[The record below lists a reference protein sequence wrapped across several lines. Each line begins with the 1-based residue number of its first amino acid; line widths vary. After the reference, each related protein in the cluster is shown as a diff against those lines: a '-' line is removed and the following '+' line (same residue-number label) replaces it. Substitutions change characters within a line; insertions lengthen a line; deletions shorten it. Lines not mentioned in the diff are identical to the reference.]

1 MMGRWFVMLLA
12 IGLTGCD
19 QQMDSATDAVAYSL
33 KDPDSAKFRNVRR
46 CGPKGEVYSGEVNS
60 KNSYGAYGGFEHFY
74 SDGVLSSVGFADR
87 RVAELQERCFA
98 EGDGKT
104 ADEARKIAAGAQERL
119 EKKIDADMS
128 AMEANV
134 KSVVDKAAAEQMAE
148 EAAGVEAWEKTEAKH
163 RAEQAEEARLA
174 QCRHGYCPCEE
185 SDDYAATM
193 CERLEAGLPVDRD
206 MAELGKTLR
215 GK

>member
-1 MMGRWFVMLLA
+1 MIARSFVFPALVALA
-12 IGLTGCD
+12 GCD
-19 QQMDSATDAVAYSL
+19 QQMKTATDAVARTL
-33 KDPDSAKFRNVRR
+33 KDPASAQFRDVKR
-46 CGPKGEVYSGEVNS
+46 CGPKGEVFRGEVNS
-60 KNSYGAYGGFEHFY
+60 KNSYGAYAGFQHFY
-74 SDGVLSSVGFADR
+74 SDGIGAAMSSGDFGIEELHQR
-87 RVAELQERCFA
+87 CLAEM
-98 EGDGKT
+98 DGKT

-134 KSVVDKAAAEQMAE
+134 KGVVDRAEAAIRAE